1 MDTSADTHQ
10 AAELVEEGIAALTSG
25 RKAQAR
31 LLLGQALEADPHSE
45 KGWLWLSGAVDTDEE
60 RRFCLRQV
68 LFINEHNSAAGRGL
82 RQLGPG
88 FARSPIAPSTTT
100 AQPEGPAAIM
110 KPEPLSAAAESE
122 PPTTIA
128 EPEPP
133 AAIVEPEPPAGV
145 TPVWSQWRQEAASV
159 EAAKSTLPKGW
170 LVVAAI
176 LVVGIMIGLAL
187 LFVINLGIWGR

>member
-1 MDTSADTHQ
+1 
-10 AAELVEEGIAALTSG
+10 
-25 RKAQAR
+25 
-31 LLLGQALEADPHSE
+31 
-45 KGWLWLSGAVDTDEE
+45 
-60 RRFCLRQV
+60 
-68 LFINEHNSAAGRGL
+68 
-82 RQLGPG
+82 
-88 FARSPIAPSTTT
+88 
-100 AQPEGPAAIM
+100 M

-128 EPEPP
+128 EPEPPTTIAEPEPPAAIVEPEPP